1 MFKEKFR
8 GKKLF
13 ADLTANI
20 GPDAEYNLHGHRVVV
35 DFTGISD
42 ALDRYRHLFQA
53 RRCTHSSQLQQS
65 LAEATLAEADFT
77 PVRSF
82 NPVEIRERSKRISE
96 VGQLCTNRGL
106 EFIPLVYV
114 NSGGYGK
121 EFDQFLITAFGQND
135 DMVPG
140 EFGRGIHSTLQYCR
154 QVLTATIA
162 NAFAEEV
169 VTNMRQ
175 AFRRRGRASTEIAW
189 WHADRATGSFQRDTL
204 DDALIQSTEGEL
216 IDSHVQQSADNDS
229 VV

>member
-1 MFKEKFR
+1 MELN
-8 GKKLF
+8 KKI
-13 ADLTANI
+13 TA
-20 GPDAEYNLHGHRVVV
+20 
-35 DFTGISD
+35 
-42 ALDRYRHLFQA
+42 
-53 RRCTHSSQLQQS
+53 
-65 LAEATLAEADFT
+65 
-77 PVRSF
+77 
-82 NPVEIRERSKRISE
+82 
-96 VGQLCTNRGL
+96 
-106 EFIPLVYV
+106 
-114 NSGGYGK
+114 SGF
-121 EFDQFLITAFGQND
+121 EFLITAFGQND

-204 DDALIQSTEGEL
+204 DDALVQSTEGEL